1 MQNVIYSYNDISLIN
16 KLFMII
22 TMMGHQTLITHRK
35 IDCSNEFI
43 TSKEKCNLCLAM
55 WSLQLWIPFGY

>member
-22 TMMGHQTLITHRK
+22 TMMGHQTLITRCK
-35 IDCSNEFI
+35 IDCGYIFN
-43 TSKEKCNLCLAM
+43 TLKEKCDLCLAM
-55 WSLQLWIPFGY
+55 WSLWMWITFGY